1 MPNILLKMSTPT
13 STDYVS
19 RGARLSLFLGIELAR
34 AARRQAYNRVQYPYV
49 SGTSSP
55 DLTTPLN
62 SEQTYNIFSKIRKPI
77 LLESEEESEGL
88 RIVHQECLTSEVEIA
103 IFLKMTFLDK
113 T

>member
-55 DLTTPLN
+55 DLTTPQIEL
-62 SEQTYNIFSKIRKPI
+62 KIGKDSLHKITKQVR
-77 LLESEEESEGL
+77 
-88 RIVHQECLTSEVEIA
+88 
-103 IFLKMTFLDK
+103 
-113 T
+113 